1 MRYSLLVALREFADH
16 TKTKGFW
23 ITIAMVPLLLYASI
37 KVPMLLEKFARQTRY
52 FAVQDPKGEFTPV
65 IDAAIQAHYEKKK
78 GQALMEWLEEKKK
91 DPNVREFEPPK
102 NLFVRVPLP
111 ADVESLDAEPMREA
125 AKPYLRSEKKI
136 QIDGQEEELFALIV
150 VPTVDFE
157 LRDHVEY
164 WSANLAD
171 DDLQDLV
178 QRAIQDELHRR
189 AFVGGG
195 MSVAEIEKI
204 NAIKVEL
211 SARDPKKEAG
221 EEAVGQAEQIRQW
234 APVAFVY
241 ILFISILT
249 VSQMLL
255 SSTIE
260 EKSNRIVEV
269 LLSSVTPS
277 ELMLG
282 KLLGVAAIGITMIV
296 AWFGSGWLMLE
307 ASGSAP
313 LIVAIRSVL
322 LAPEL
327 LGAFVVYFLLGY
339 LLYAS
344 ILLALGSVCN
354 TLKDAQN
361 FMAPVTMILMVPIMT
376 MVFVAKDPNGSLA
389 VILSWIPFFT
399 PFVMMNRAAASVPT
413 AEVVGTMALLVASLV
428 FVIWIAGRIFR
439 NGILR
444 TGQPP
449 KLLELLKLA
458 RG

>member
-1 MRYSLLVALREFADH
+1 MRYSFLVALREFLDH

-23 ITIAMVPLLLYASI
+23 ITIAMVPVLLFASI
-37 KVPMLLEKFARQTRY
+37 KVPILLDKFARVTRH
-52 FAVQDPKGEFTPV
+52 FALYDPKGEFTPV
-65 IDAAIQAHYEKKK
+65 IDAAIEAHYEKKK
-78 GQALMEWLEEKKK
+78 AQALLEWIEERKTNP
-91 DPNVREFEPPK
+91 DSPEFVAPK
-102 NLFVRVPLP
+102 RLFARVPLP
-111 ADVESLDAEPMREA
+111 DGVELIDPTRLREDT
-125 AKPYLRSEKKI
+125 KPFLLSKKKI
-136 QIDGQEEELFALIV
+136 EVDGREEELFALIV
-150 VPTVDFE
+150 IPSSDFE

-178 QRAIQDELHRR
+178 ARAIQDELHKR
-189 AFVGGG
+189 AFEKGGL
-195 MSVAEIEKI
+195 SAAAIDKI
-204 NAIKVEL
+204 NAIKVDL
-211 SARDPKKEAG
+211 AARDPKKEAG
-221 EEAVGQAEQIRQW
+221 KEAVGDVEQIRQW

-241 ILFISILT
+241 VLFVSILT

-269 LLSSVTPS
+269 LLSSVTPW

-296 AWFGSGWLMLE
+296 SWFGFGWLMLE
-307 ASGSAP
+307 TAGAGP
-313 LIVAIRSVL
+313 IITAIRTAL
-322 LAPEL
+322 IAPEL
-327 LGAFVVYFLLGY
+327 LVPFVVYFLLGY

-344 ILLALGSVCN
+344 ILLALGSLCN

-361 FMAPVTMILMVPIMT
+361 FMAPVTMILMVPLLTMT
-376 MVFVAKDPNGSLA
+376 FVAKDPNGSLA
-389 VILSWIPFFT
+389 VILSWIPCFT
-399 PFVMMNRAAASVPT
+399 PFVMMNRAAASPPMS
-413 AEVVGTMALLVASLV
+413 EVVGTMVLLVASLV
-428 FVIWIAGRIFR
+428 LVIWLAGRIFR

-449 KLLELLKLA
+449 KLLEMLKLL

>member
-1 MRYSLLVALREFADH
+1 MRYSFLVALREFLDH

-23 ITIAMVPLLLYASI
+23 ITIAMVPVLLFASVKVPLLLD
-37 KVPMLLEKFARQTRY
+37 KFARQTRY
-52 FAVQDPKGEFTPV
+52 FAVHDPHGEFVPV
-65 IDAAIQAHYEKKK
+65 IDAAIETHYEKKK
-78 GQALMEWLEEKKK
+78 GQALLEWLEEKKT
-91 DPNVREFEPPK
+91 DPNIPDFEPPK
-102 NLFVRVPLP
+102 HFFVRVPVP
-111 ADVESLDAEPMREA
+111 AGVDTADPDKLREDC
-125 AKPYLRSEKKI
+125 KPYLLTKKTI
-136 QIDGQEEELFALIV
+136 QVDGHEGELFALIV
-150 VPTVDFE
+150 VPTVEFE

-171 DDLQDLV
+171 DDLQDIV
-178 QRAIQDELHRR
+178 ARAIQDELHKR
-189 AFVGGG
+189 AFVSGG
-195 MSVAEIEKI
+195 MSVSAIEKI
-204 NAIKVEL
+204 NAIKVDL

-221 EEAVGQAEQIRQW
+221 EEAVGQVEQIRQW

-241 ILFISILT
+241 VLFVSILT

-269 LLSSVTPS
+269 LLSSVTPW

-296 AWFGSGWLMLE
+296 AWFGFGWVTLE
-307 ASGSAP
+307 ASGGGP
-313 LIVAIRSVL
+313 IITAIRTAL
-322 LAPEL
+322 IAPEL
-327 LGAFVVYFLLGY
+327 LVPFVVYFLLGY

-344 ILLALGSVCN
+344 ILLALGSLCN

-361 FMAPVTMILMVPIMT
+361 FMAPVTMILMVPLLTMT
-376 MVFVAKDPNGSLA
+376 FVAKDPNGSLA

-413 AEVVGTMALLVASLV
+413 SEVVGTMALLVASLV
-428 FVIWIAGRIFR
+428 FVIWLSGRIFR

-449 KLLELLKLA
+449 KLLEILKLA

>member
-1 MRYSLLVALREFADH
+1 VKYSLLVALREFADH

-23 ITIAMVPLLLYASI
+23 ITIGMVPLLLFASI
-37 KVPMLLEKFARQTRY
+37 KVPMLLEKFARETRY

-65 IDAAIQAHYEKKK
+65 IDAAIQAQYEKKK
-78 GQALMEWLEEKKK
+78 GQALIEWLEEKKK
-91 DPNVREFEPPK
+91 DPNVAEFVPPK

-111 ADVESLDAEPMREA
+111 TDVETLDSEPLREA
-125 AKPYLRSEKKI
+125 AKPYLLSEKKI
-136 QIDGQEEELFALIV
+136 RVDGEETELFALVV
-150 VPTVDFE
+150 VPTIDFE
-157 LRDHVEY
+157 LRNNVEY

-171 DDLQDLV
+171 DDLKDTV
-178 QRAIQDELHRR
+178 ERAIQDELHRR
-189 AFVGGG
+189 AFVAGG
-195 MSVAEIEKI
+195 MSVAEIAKI

-241 ILFISILT
+241 ILFVSILT

-296 AWFGSGWLMLE
+296 AWFGFGWLMLE
-307 ASGSAP
+307 SSGNGP
-313 LIVAIRSVL
+313 LIVAIRTVL
-322 LAPEL
+322 VAPEL

-361 FMAPVTMILMVPIMT
+361 FMAPVTMILMVPLLT
-376 MVFVAKDPNGSLA
+376 MMFVAKDPNGSLA

-399 PFVMMNRAAASVPT
+399 PFVMMNRAAASVPMS
-413 AEVVGTMALLVASLV
+413 EVVGTMALLVASLV

-449 KLLELLKLA
+449 KLLEMLKLA